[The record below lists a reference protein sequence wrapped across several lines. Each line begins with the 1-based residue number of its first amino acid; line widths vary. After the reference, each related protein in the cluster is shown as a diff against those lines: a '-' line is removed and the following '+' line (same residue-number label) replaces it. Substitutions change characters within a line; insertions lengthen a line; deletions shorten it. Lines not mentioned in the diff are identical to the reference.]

1 MSEWK
6 IEFYQSADGKA
17 SAKDWFDEQEPKVK
31 ARLGRIFDLLKEE
44 GIAVGEPHVKHL
56 LDKLYEIRAE
66 QNTNI
71 YRVIYFVYTGKRFIL
86 LHGFQ
91 KKTQKTPK
99 KELDL
104 AAQRMKEFI
113 AQEKNQQ
120 GKASSEANKSKKG
133 KNNDF

>member
-6 IEFYQSADGKA
+6 VEFYKFTNGESPAL
-17 SAKDWFDEQEPKVK
+17 DWFKQQDSKVK
-31 ARLGRIFDLLKEE
+31 ARLGRVFDLLKAE
-44 GIAVGEPHVKHL
+44 GTAVGEPHIKHL
-56 LDKLYEIRAE
+56 EDKLYEIRAE

-71 YRVIYFVYTGKRFIL
+71 YRVIYFAYTGKQFIL

-91 KKTQKTPK
+91 KKTEKTPK

-104 AAQRMKEFI
+104 AKQRMKEFI

-120 GKASSEANKSKKG
+120 EKASSEANKSKKA
-133 KNNDF
+133 KKQ